1 MAAAKGIRIHMVA
14 MGSLAS
20 TGEES
25 IDMDV
30 INQVAELTGGEAF
43 LAMSAESLSDV
54 YAILDELEPKRFES
68 FTYQQS
74 VSLHYVPVIVIFL
87 VHLSFVALMSY
98 KRRGPKLGAS
108 V

>member
-1 MAAAKGIRIHMVA
+1 MVA